1 MMESSSLE
9 FRVCPGL
16 DLMDFHLIRCAETA
30 APAMGTH
37 HVLRCVRHYLEQGSS
52 QEVGLDLK
60 EEVW

>member
-1 MMESSSLE
+1 MESSSLE
-9 FRVCPGL
+9 LFRVCPGL

-52 QEVGLDLK
+52 QEVGLGLK